1 MTHDPLIVT
10 RIIRLATP
18 DNGDAELALATTPG
32 VLGVTSLHDRRH
44 LKVSYDLRR
53 LHLGDVLQAMT
64 ESGVVLSSTPLA
76 RFRLWL
82 AGFQEDNLLDQAN
95 LVHHCCSV
103 PPRRG

>member
-1 MTHDPLIVT
+1 MMHDPLIVT

-32 VLGVTSLHDRRH
+32 VLGVTSIHDCRH
-44 LKVSYDLRR
+44 LKVTYDLRR
-53 LHLGDVLQAMT
+53 LHLEDVLKAMT
-64 ESGVVLSSTPLA
+64 GSGAALSSAPLA

-95 LVHHCCSV
+95 LVHHCCNL